1 MDFAISGL
9 DHVYV
14 TVSDL
19 ARAERFYDR
28 AMQALGF
35 RKGIRPIAGEPH
47 LHYFNRALQYT
58 IRPART
64 DAPADRYRAGA
75 MHHIC
80 FQVPDAGAVDEAHRR
95 LCSAGIAADEP
106 RLYPEYRPDYYATF
120 FSDPD
125 GIRIEVVCDTA
136 GRRLVRERW
145 DELTDFVD
153 PVARLLERERQAP
166 SESAQAAAD
175 ARALT
180 ASGDNIF
187 RGAIAPAIG
196 ERFEPLAMLADATV
210 ERITS
215 SAAPSTEPY
224 DQPHDE
230 WVLLLRGHARLQVGD
245 HIVTLNAGDYLMLP
259 AHTVHRVLATAAGSL
274 WLALHGRAPA
284 QPADARDTA

>member
-9 DHVYV
+9 DHIYV

-19 ARAERFYDR
+19 ARAERFYDL

-35 RKGIRPIAGEPH
+35 RKGVRPVAGEPH

-80 FQVPDAGAVDEAHRR
+80 FQVPDAGAVDEAHGR
-95 LCSAGIAADEP
+95 LCSAGIAADTP

-125 GIRIEVVCDTA
+125 GIRLEIVCDTA
-136 GRRLVRERW
+136 GRKLVRDRW
-145 DELTDFVD
+145 DELTEFVN
-153 PVARLLERERQAP
+153 PVTRLLERERQASP
-166 SESAQAAAD
+166 EPVEAAAD
-175 ARALT
+175 VGAVT
-180 ASGDNIF
+180 SDNIF
-187 RGAIAPAIG
+187 RGAVAPATG
-196 ERFEPLAMLADATV
+196 ERFEQLAMLANAKV

-245 HIVTLNAGDYLMLP
+245 RIVSLNAGDYLMLP

-274 WLALHGRAPA
+274 WLALHATA
-284 QPADARDTA
+284 SQPAGANDTRE